1 MSLSLRLVR
10 EEVETGVAASD
21 LQGIG
26 ISTSESESGS
36 RSRSTRWEEK
46 KAMSLRNKVCFQV

>member
-26 ISTSESESGS
+26 ISISESESGS
-36 RSRSTRWEEK
+36 RSARWEEK
-46 KAMSLRNKVCFQV
+46 KATSL